1 MLLVIWLLFPFTQLF
16 IFLFTWSF
24 APLWWWKSCGRF
36 AECICRAGR
45 WCKTMFET
53 QCFWMPEYCCPLY
66 CPTTQ
71 CPTLN
76 VTIYSLTIASVIVT
90 FILREY
96 LNQKHCSI
104 RLSINLSGK
113 NRMISF
119 LQNSIACFVHK
130 TNDAPGTVLW
140 QISKW
145 RPRLHAFLQTKWI
158 SQMVYYTHT
167 VKYEIE
173 TRKLRLGNYKKLW

>member
-1 MLLVIWLLFPFTQLF
+1 
-16 IFLFTWSF
+16 
-24 APLWWWKSCGRF
+24 
-36 AECICRAGR
+36 
-45 WCKTMFET
+45 MFET
-53 QCFWMPEYCCPLY
+53 QCFWMSEYRCPLY

-96 LNQKHCSI
+96 LNQKHYSI
-104 RLSINLSGK
+104 RLPVTISRK
-113 NRMISF
+113 NRMIYF

-158 SQMVYYTHT
+158 FQLYIILTLWNMRLRQGSLDLVITRSSDKFGVSVYSDLTLSFMHISHKTWITFKIYFH
-167 VKYEIE
+167 E
-173 TRKLRLGNYKKLW
+173 